1 MYYYNV
7 HEIVK
12 IKSEVVLYEL
22 EYFATESFDKPDL
35 SVKVSSRIPG
45 GISLSR
51 SITKPKP
58 WDPSYITY
66 GEHLGSLGAKFS
78 IEFSDEIIITVNKM
92 ISRSKHVLY
101 VNLVEPILR
110 FMMISRNHVLLHSA
124 CVDLGGH
131 GLLLSAPPD
140 TGKTTTVLK
149 CIKNGFAFLSD
160 DMTIIRLP
168 NEALCFPKPMTISAH
183 TFQTAVDVSG
193 GNSNTGG
200 MRIRSLV
207 HSKGGRS
214 FMHRLAEYNV
224 PIFTLNAIGQIVVK
238 PPKFNVQKILNSV
251 NIQKSTKVE
260 SLYFLERKGNECIIL
275 DTESAL
281 STALENSDDAFLFPP
296 YKDLLAHISING
308 QSAITL
314 LSDERRMLEKF
325 LSKINCFKLKSDT
338 RSWYNM
344 ITSYTESKIR

>member
-1 MYYYNV
+1 LYYYNI
-7 HEIVK
+7 HDIVR
-12 IKSEVVLYEL
+12 IQSEVLLYEL
-22 EYFATESFDKPDL
+22 EYFASESFDSPDL
-35 SVKVSSRIPG
+35 AVKVSSSIPG
-45 GISLSR
+45 GIALTR
-51 SITKPKP
+51 NITKPKP

-66 GEHLGSLGAKFS
+66 SEHFGSLGAKFS
-78 IEFSDEIIITVNKM
+78 MEFSDVIVITVNKM

-124 CVDLGGH
+124 CVDLEGH

-149 CIKNGFAFLSD
+149 CIKKGYAFLSD

-183 TFQTAVDVSG
+183 TFQTAVNVSDG
-193 GNSNTGG
+193 HSNTGG

-214 FMHRLAEYNV
+214 FMHHLAEYNV
-224 PIFTLNAIGQIVVK
+224 PIFTLNAIGQIIVK
-238 PPKFNVQKILNSV
+238 PPKFNVQRLLNSV
-251 NIQKSTKVE
+251 NIKRSAKVE
-260 SLYFLERKGNECIIL
+260 SLYFLERQGNECIIL
-275 DTESAL
+275 DTETAL

-296 YKDLLAHISING
+296 YKDLLEYIMIKGKSAH
-308 QSAITL
+308 AL
-314 LSDERRMLEKF
+314 LSEERRILEKF
-325 LSKINCFKLKSDT
+325 FSEISCFTLKSDT

-344 ITSYTESKIR
+344 VTSYTESKIR